1 MPTVIE
7 IAGSSTWIGGSGDGS
22 SGSARVSPMVMS
34 AMPAT
39 AMRSPAVADST
50 GTRSSASVI
59 SSSVI
64 FVRETVPSGLI
75 QATCWPLRIVPSIT
89 RHMPIRP
96 RNGEASMLVTCA
108 CSGAPGV
115 YVGRRDR
122 GQQRVEQRVQVGA
135 SPASRRCRAWSG

>member
-7 IAGSSTWIGGSGDGS
+7 IAGSSTEIGGRAIGS

-39 AMRSPAVADST
+39 AIRSPAEACST

-59 SSSVI
+59 SNSLI
-64 FVRETVPSGLI
+64 FVRVTVPSALI
-75 QATCWPLRIVPSIT
+75 HATCWPRLMVPSTT

-96 RNGEASMLVTCA
+96 RNGEASMLVTWA
-108 CSGAPGV
+108 CSGAPSV
-115 YVGRRDR
+115 
-122 GQQRVEQRVQVGA
+122 
-135 SPASRRCRAWSG
+135 